1 MHRSILFV
9 AAGLLLAGCARFG
22 PEPPT
27 VHYNPSAETVIPALV
42 AGDPTRWPQDR
53 LEFGE
58 VSIDGDTLVAAVT
71 YAGGCREHGFAL
83 VFSSG
88 FLESEPVQVSGF
100 VSHDSQGDLCR
111 ALVGRTLRFD
121 LGPLREAYRQAYR
134 MESGTIVL
142 NGNWPRALRY
152 RF

>member
-1 MHRSILFV
+1 MYRLLLFLV
-9 AAGLLLAGCARFG
+9 AGLLLAGCARFG
-22 PEPPT
+22 PEPPA
-27 VHYNPSAETVIPALV
+27 VHYNPPAEAIIPALI

-58 VSIDGDTLVAAVT
+58 MSIDGDTLIADVT

-83 VFSSG
+83 VFSNG
-88 FLESEPVQVSGF
+88 FLESEPVQVTGL
-100 VSHDSQGDLCR
+100 VSHDSQRDLCR

-121 LGPLREAYRQAYR
+121 LAPLRDAYRQAYR
-134 MESGTIVL
+134 TQSGTIVL
-142 NGNWPRALRY
+142 TGNWPQALRY